1 MADTE
6 LWLLLLLAT
15 LLSCRHAAGQII
27 GDACCDR
34 WAKDGWKR
42 YRELPAKIVEQRK
55 PAECANAVSTFSA
68 FSRRGKRS
76 TPWPDPGGGE
86 AVVHPRRRRAAHGQL
101 LPGQQTRV
109 TWTPNNAHGHLGLSL
124 CSDPEQTTCFM
135 LDAVGARGGRT
146 GYTWRRHGPEE
157 QGLLSWVPG
166 RRDHVPETLIQ
177 SEQSLEDGVWPAQGM
192 QEMQVNL
199 ERTESMALRVWLTV
213 YQDTSINPLLMRGE
227 NLLQRPGNRIMVSWR
242 PEEAQGRLG
251 FAMCRDSQQTH
262 CHVLLLFGFNG
273 RLGFAYK
280 RHSFQEAG
288 AAGWVAGRDE
298 RVPGTVLRADA
309 SVEGWPQEGRQPL
322 TLSVDRSSPGS
333 VMVWVEGGEALSFS
347 LPDSFTYF
355 TVSSLDDRGATAV
368 VEGAPA
374 PAAAPPPA
382 GGSGADECVAAIHAT
397 MLRGQ
402 EMVVVWEP
410 RDAHG
415 NIGAAFCRGPRQ
427 DDCYVLDVYGMS
439 PQRRKLA
446 YSWRRHGAREPGAGA
461 WVPGRDTLL
470 PETQLQTEAGVEP
483 GWRGASK
490 YAVMLKLAGNGVLEV
505 RAEGQ
510 DRSLY
515 LSMPEGYGS
524 VTVASA
530 QSTGDYVVRGP
541 CYNGIRYQWSPKLC
555 NLPDA
560 KDLAADPAEVREAW
574 TLRGRAA
581 TGVMRSPATAGA
593 DGDACVS
600 VEALALGSARLTVSI
615 ENIDGPH
622 QSVHL
627 AEIVPEASSKG
638 EWQRISQTVNLPQ
651 SMRLDQVRISV
662 RGDQVDGSG
671 LVLVKGIDF
680 CNPNT
685 CGVAPSNVRPLVA
698 HGQVANVGDFP
709 WFAGIF
715 RDDGGNNYQHIC
727 GGSLIST
734 EIVVS
739 AAHCFY
745 DETTLRIK
753 DKSQFKV
760 SVGKYQRD
768 WRVQEPY
775 EQRSAVNEIV
785 IPDRYRG
792 STALYVHDIAFLRVH
807 FVTSAVVVPLCFDRF
822 NNETLKPGE
831 LGVVSGWGATEDG
844 EFSQHLRYTKL
855 PYVTYAQCYRA
866 VPAKLQMYIGPDKF
880 CAGYINGSTVWPGD
894 SGGGLSF
901 LRDGRWY
908 LRGIVSTG
916 TPRKLTYSAFTDVN
930 QFLYLLK
937 PMLRT

>member
-1 MADTE
+1 M
-6 LWLLLLLAT
+6 
-15 LLSCRHAAGQII
+15 
-27 GDACCDR
+27 
-34 WAKDGWKR
+34 
-42 YRELPAKIVEQRK
+42 PK
-55 PAECANAVSTFSA
+55 P
-68 FSRRGKRS
+68 R
-76 TPWPDPGGGE
+76 
-86 AVVHPRRRRAAHGQL
+86 
-101 LPGQQTRV
+101 
-109 TWTPNNAHGHLGLSL
+109 
-124 CSDPEQTTCFM
+124 
-135 LDAVGARGGRT
+135 
-146 GYTWRRHGPEE
+146 
-157 QGLLSWVPG
+157 
-166 RRDHVPETLIQ
+166 
-177 SEQSLEDGVWPAQGM
+177 
-192 QEMQVNL
+192 
-199 ERTESMALRVWLTV
+199 
-213 YQDTSINPLLMRGE
+213 
-227 NLLQRPGNRIMVSWR
+227 
-242 PEEAQGRLG
+242 
-251 FAMCRDSQQTH
+251 
-262 CHVLLLFGFNG
+262 
-273 RLGFAYK
+273 
-280 RHSFQEAG
+280 
-288 AAGWVAGRDE
+288 
-298 RVPGTVLRADA
+298 
-309 SVEGWPQEGRQPL
+309 
-322 TLSVDRSSPGS
+322 
-333 VMVWVEGGEALSFS
+333 
-347 LPDSFTYF
+347 
-355 TVSSLDDRGATAV
+355 
-368 VEGAPA
+368 
-374 PAAAPPPA
+374 PPPPPPPQQQQLP